1 MIKVKCRCVML
12 KKKNSSFVFS
22 WIQIQKSL
30 EGCTKKK
37 LVIKN
42 GCLYKKFGDVGKGLP
57 LYDCLCLLSLTPFLS
72 FPIEKIKAYL
82 KNRGGDIFN
91 SSSQLLVYKS
101 VNGHGEQLIHHEIS
115 KITIMCALSIMLNLI

>member
-1 MIKVKCRCVML
+1 ML
-12 KKKNSSFVFS
+12 CLKRKTLHLYSLGYKYKNL
-22 WIQIQKSL
+22 WKGAQ
-30 EGCTKKK
+30 KK

-42 GCLYKKFGDVGKGLP
+42 CCLYKKFGDVGKGLP

-72 FPIEKIKAYL
+72 FPIEKIKVYL

-101 VNGHGEQLIHHEIS
+101 VNGHGEQLIHHEIR
-115 KITIMCALSIMLNLI
+115 KITIKCALSIMLNLI